1 MVFGCDV
8 WVYVWRGVWR
18 CEWEPG
24 YHLCMTDRR
33 PGPPLFEL
41 LGQDQP
47 DPDHGDGSGR
57 KQDSSGVQKSAQ
69 ADNQSGQSSSGQST
83 GTRSSQSSS
92 SNEDGTSPRPV
103 ISAGVSRAERSA
115 ATMPEEPVAVE
126 GGVHLSMS
134 RVYMSIALIA
144 LALVLVWAM
153 AYKSGVEYGKR
164 DMESLLPNKSMV
176 LPPNEFQS
184 GTNPENQLST
194 EGAVDNSVTEPPRVP
209 AKPAQAVMTA
219 QGYQDAD
226 PRVPGSN
233 YLQLATLSTEQAA
246 SAVIFM
252 NENGIAI
259 IGVPVVDSQVRAGN
273 NPSRY
278 TLYSLGLEVPG
289 GAEFRA
295 METQRNEHRRE
306 IARLGEQWQR
316 ERRGGS
322 DFAESKTQWVKY
334 N

>member
-1 MVFGCDV
+1 M
-8 WVYVWRGVWR
+8 
-18 CEWEPG
+18 
-24 YHLCMTDRR
+24 
-33 PGPPLFEL
+33 
-41 LGQDQP
+41 P
-47 DPDHGDGSGR
+47 D
-57 KQDSSGVQKSAQ
+57 
-69 ADNQSGQSSSGQST
+69 
-83 GTRSSQSSS
+83 
-92 SNEDGTSPRPV
+92 
-103 ISAGVSRAERSA
+103 
-115 ATMPEEPVAVE
+115 EPVATE

-144 LALVLVWAM
+144 GALVLVWAM
-153 AYKSGVEYGKR
+153 AYKSGVAYGKR
-164 DMESLLPNKSMV
+164 DMESLLPNKSLV
-176 LPPNEFQS
+176 LPPNAFE
-184 GTNPENQLST
+184 GGANPGNRVST
-194 EGAVDNSVTEPPRVP
+194 EGAVDNSVSEPPRVP

-219 QGYQDAD
+219 QGYKDAD

-252 NENGIAI
+252 NEHGIAI
-259 IGVPVVDSQVRAGN
+259 IGVPVVDSKVRAGN

-289 GAEFRA
+289 GSEFRG
-295 METQRNEHRRE
+295 MEAERKEHRRA
-306 IARLGEQWQR
+306 IAKLGEQWQQ